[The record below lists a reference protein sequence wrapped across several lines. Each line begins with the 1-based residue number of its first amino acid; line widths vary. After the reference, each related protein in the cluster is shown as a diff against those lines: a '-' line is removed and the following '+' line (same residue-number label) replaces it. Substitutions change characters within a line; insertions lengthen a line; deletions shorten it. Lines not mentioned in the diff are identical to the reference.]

1 MRFAFTEA
9 VPVKFRK
16 LHKTTCAAF
25 LSLPKKLKMNK
36 NLPGSALLLK

>member
-1 MRFAFTEA
+1 MRFAFTKS

-25 LSLPKKLKMNK
+25 FELAEKVEDE
-36 NLPGSALLLK
+36 